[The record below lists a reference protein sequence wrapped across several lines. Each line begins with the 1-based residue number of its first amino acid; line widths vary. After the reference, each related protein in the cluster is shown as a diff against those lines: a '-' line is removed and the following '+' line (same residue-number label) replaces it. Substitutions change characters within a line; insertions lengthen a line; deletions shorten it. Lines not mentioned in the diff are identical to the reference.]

1 MTAQAPRAPRR
12 WLPQVMRP
20 AYAIAAV
27 LAAVLTIGAQAA
39 TAGGFARG
47 DLLVSVGNPSGIAR
61 FAPDGTAKGTLA
73 DSAGA
78 GYLCFDPSAE
88 HLVAPGTGLYDG
100 TGNRLASKWA
110 SVNPSGDCTIDKA
123 GNVYLA
129 GGPFTG
135 DSVTGRATI
144 RKFDLT
150 GHPLG
155 SYDVAATGLTYGR
168 AVYSLDL
175 APDQCTIYY
184 GLGGGEDILRYDVC
198 TNTQLPGFGSAG
210 WPCDQLRV
218 RANGEVAATCDTFG
232 GLLDASGTRT
242 MYFPN
247 PNDPL
252 QNNLRFAALDAD
264 GKSFWMGTLAGLLA
278 RYDIASGQRMDR
290 WTAGP
295 GLGGIA
301 VYNPPPPPAPS
312 PPTSTSPG
320 TTTTQSTAATNPV
333 EAPPLT
339 GGLAFSSAP
348 SLDMPA
354 LEVAH
359 GRLLTS
365 GRSLRLDTGL
375 QVTCPAAGPR
385 CSANVTLTV
394 AGARARAA
402 AASVTRVGT
411 LSTRIAPG
419 AKARLVVRLSK
430 KGAAL
435 MRRRSAVTI
444 AARVSIRAGNGPA
457 VVRKTSVRVLL
468 RHRR

>member
-12 WLPQVMRP
+12 WLPRVMRS

-27 LAAVLTIGAQAA
+27 LAAVLTVGAQAA

-47 DLLVSVGNPSGIAR
+47 DLLASVGNPSAIAR

-73 DSAGA
+73 HSAGA
-78 GYLCFDPSAE
+78 GPLCFDPSGE
-88 HLVAPGTGLYDG
+88 HLVAPGAGLYDSAG
-100 TGNRLASKWA
+100 TRLASAWK
-110 SVNPSGDCTIDKA
+110 SVTPVGDCTVDQA

-129 GGPFTG
+129 GAPSTG
-135 DSVTGRATI
+135 DSATGRGTI

-150 GHPLG
+150 GHLQG
-155 SYDVAATGLTYGR
+155 SYDVAATGMTYGR
-168 AVYSLDL
+168 AVTSVGL

-184 GLGGGEDILRYDVC
+184 DLDGGEDVLRYDVC
-198 TNTQLPGFGSAG
+198 TNTQLPGVGSAG

-218 RANGEVAATCDTFG
+218 RANGEVAVTCDTFG

-264 GKSFWMGTLAGLLA
+264 GRSFWMGTLAGLLA

-290 WTAGP
+290 WIAGP

-301 VYNPPPPPAPS
+301 VYNPPPPSPPA

-320 TTTTQSTAATNPV
+320 TTTTQSTSATNPV
-333 EAPPLT
+333 GVAPLT
-339 GGLAFSSAP
+339 GGMVFSSAP

-354 LEVAH
+354 LAVSH

-365 GRSLRLDTGL
+365 GGSLRLDTGL
-375 QVTCPAAGPR
+375 QVSCPAAGPR
-385 CSANVTLTV
+385 CTANVTLTV
-394 AGARARAA
+394 ASAGARAA
-402 AASVTRVGT
+402 AASAARVGT
-411 LSTRIAPG
+411 LSTKIAPG

-435 MRRRSAVTI
+435 VRKRSAVTI

-468 RHRR
+468 RHRH